1 MPKPY
6 VRSADLTPEARA
18 KRRAKTREYMR
29 RYRAKQSPKWR
40 AKEREANRVRS
51 IARYHAA
58 HPDAKYRTHK
68 PKKSEPV
75 RASRKRTPGQLH
87 WAKEKQRDLAV
98 AREMTRIAWA
108 PPVNNTT
115 LSDYYRAYKSKHPTE
130 PVPPPDWCSPM
141 RWRMFGQ
148 WLKNRERFVGAGES
162 LDCLDKKDVL
172 FLWR

>member
-75 RASRKRTPGQLH
+75 RASRKRTPGQPH
-87 WAKEKQRDLAV
+87 WEKAQQRDLAV

-130 PVPPPDWCSPM
+130 PVPPPDWCSPA
-141 RWRMFGQ
+141 RWRI
-148 WLKNRERFVGAGES
+148 
-162 LDCLDKKDVL
+162 
-172 FLWR
+172 FLRWRARPDYYAHMGLG